1 MGKEASRRN
10 PVLEA
15 LFLFEMSGAKM
26 SEEGVFEQLSI
37 SSSISAPFSE
47 TGSLWGLTDL
57 GEA

>member
-1 MGKEASRRN
+1 
-10 PVLEA
+10 
-15 LFLFEMSGAKM
+15 M

-37 SSSISAPFSE
+37 SSSVSAPFSE